1 MHAARSAD
9 TLVLVTHPPAADLEP
24 KFRAQLIDEAT
35 VVERGEQV
43 KVWFVPLN
51 DAWVRAKDHPLAVV
65 DGDSGEN
72 NASFC
77 PPGTIWQRTIELTL
91 PAKTPLLCRV
101 TRPLVES
108 WATVD
113 YFTKDRRAMRRH
125 VEERWYRLIG
135 NYRMGRCDE
144 PQSFAE
150 ARQLH
155 ERNQGKPVAK

>member
-1 MHAARSAD
+1 MRAARSAD
-9 TLVLVTHPPAADLEP
+9 TLKDVTHPPAPDLEP

-43 KVWFVPLN
+43 KVWFVPLR
-51 DAWVRAKDHPLAVV
+51 DSWVRAKDHPGAVV
-65 DGDSGEN
+65 DGDSGEQN
-72 NASFC
+72 TNFC

-101 TRPLVES
+101 TRPLIES

-113 YFTKDRRAMRRH
+113 YFTKDRRAVRRH

-144 PQSFAE
+144 PSSFAD
-150 ARQLH
+150 ARIQH
-155 ERNQGKPVAK
+155 EHEQSRPKR